1 MLVVPEFRT
10 IHRVCDVPYPDEV
23 KLGFSTQEIRQELE
37 VFEVGSSKIK
47 ESLGRFEA
55 DLAERPRRRLELD
68 ARPFRRGEGSPAAF
82 YHRLREVIMFAFP
95 IDIFDDESLNFAQ
108 VRAFNPGPHPGPMIC
123 FYELDVPA
131 RVVGEDPPMYNEREL
146 EGYGVVARQRF

>member
-1 MLVVPEFRT
+1 M
-10 IHRVCDVPYPDEV
+10 
-23 KLGFSTQEIRQELE
+23 KLRFSTQEIHQELN
-37 VFEVGSSKIK
+37 VFEIESSKMK

-68 ARPFRRGEGSPAAF
+68 ARPFRRGDGSPAAF

-95 IDIFDDESLNFAQ
+95 IDIFADEGLNFAQ

-123 FYELDVPA
+123 FYELEIPA
-131 RVVGEDPPMYNEREL
+131 RVVVGDPAMYDEREL
-146 EGYGVVARQRF
+146 EEYGVVARQSF